1 MVQHRSWARED
12 QLARLHAMASA
23 DYARRPRCGQAEYQ
37 KDQLKWTGCK
47 LEWSRGTQVYRTF
60 SFQEEVYGACFAML
74 ERNDHQIRRALCIAL
89 ERKIHFVFA
98 CLGEEVIEPLYFP
111 LYAMYAAQVGVV
123 LIENTYKPRVYY
135 VRSPLDNLAVWKQAD
150 AISMPSATT
159 AATLHGR
166 LRAFLSE
173 NLDESL
179 VYVGEKV
186 PIMVTVHSNT
196 LSLYQYTCSSQPIAH
211 KTSGPSQKFHTGLVV
226 QPQRR
231 SVSHRLSRRHSS
243 NAARD
248 ADMHVLADLIHPSAE
263 VAQHVVDVSS
273 TPTAALLEERRTSS
287 TRRRISRRSSLPA
300 ADRET
305 SEPVSAIPSE
315 DQPFTAL
322 AHAHA
327 ACALVDTIHVSDS
340 AMLPPTTSVHC
351 TLFVHRDRYL
361 LYIAVPSIERVFVR
375 EVTKDGHVTLPQNH
389 VHAVLF
395 ATKVTP
401 VSLLEKNS
409 KPDALLVHS
418 TEQNLLHL
426 GPPGKFTHIL
436 TVPDQELPRIRPTC
450 STTQYVLDMA
460 IGTLPDH
467 LASACLRAW
476 AVACKLQLAS
486 DAQIGSWSTFAELC
500 GVCNNETQSNDA
512 YEAMCNDYSND
523 SPLNKVFEASME
535 TQPNWCEPQLDIYS
549 MALVLHFAA
558 LDTYLDQLR
567 YHMDMPKIIQV
578 LCRLCDALH
587 WTSWLDFWVRR
598 VGSLAWFPMKSLSTN
613 HIQTPNKSTQKFP
626 PPSPPDIHELLK
638 SAMDG
643 KGESLDNVLHMCA
656 KACGIT
662 QRFATI
668 QPFTTIAYNILTIY
682 REFGQSLASNPASPR
697 TNARNLVQAM
707 LDTHSDDA
715 FLARLPI
722 GIAMPLHEAIR
733 TNQLDPPKS
742 WTPEAYR
749 LVKRYDAAAQAQESV
764 KVCTLSNDHSAFVH
778 NEKLS
783 DSPSKTDWDV
793 SVNSLTH
800 PYMPSD
806 RLRTLPDGLDPL
818 SALLFAHD
826 YRLVEVAR
834 MLHTTHTNTAHIAHD
849 NQQDELEHHAEVL
862 QLARTLAER
871 TMAQCI
877 GRGMFRMASC
887 SLRPTSTWRTPR
899 LNLNLRTL
907 PGAELIT
914 NPYAADPQ
922 EVDWAEFHNGVASA
936 LEIAVHTDDT
946 IDSNWIF
953 SHSTAQRQATR
964 HAGFLLGL
972 GLHGHLARLGR
983 VHAYRYLTPRHTLT
997 TIGLVLGIAAS
1008 FLGTADP
1015 AARQLMAIQV
1025 AAFLPQKSAALQF
1038 PIVTQA
1044 AGMLGIGLV
1053 FCATD
1058 HHWSAERLLAQFD
1071 ASPHEQDISLQ
1082 DLYANSA
1089 GIALGWVLLGRA
1101 HRSSM
1106 DTAFDQSLM
1115 AGLRKW
1121 IVASDTMTPSTNR
1134 PAYAAM
1140 LALALIFLKSNNKDI
1155 AQLLAPPESAAAL
1168 QFIRPDLLLIRSA
1181 ARCLVLWEE
1190 ISPDDQYLLSTT
1202 APFMQTITPL
1212 TTLSTAELIAWYNL
1226 RAGAC
1231 LALSIKFAGTA
1242 NLRARA
1248 VLLRQLNSYVHDT
1261 PILDDSYDAR
1271 IIHAARETLRDVL
1284 HVGLATVM
1292 AGTGDVELLR
1302 LYRMAHGATQRS
1314 YGSHMAS
1321 HMALGL
1327 LFLGGG
1333 RLTLGTN
1340 DVCVAAMLTA
1350 FLPRYPA
1357 SPSDSRA
1364 HLQAARHFYVLALA
1378 PRLLVATDIRS
1389 QEVCPLPVTIHLQN
1403 RQKTSNAFAPTLLPA
1418 MDDVHAV
1425 HSASRRY
1432 WPASLNRDQLGI
1444 NVNDPRQILYFHVQ
1458 RRTGYLSYTDDPRGH
1473 RSIFARSRGW
1483 AAHPFSASTDAEK
1496 RAMLRDLWELVASF
1510 DTAPHYA
1517 TLVQRVCQ
1525 GTSPFPVFCTSVLME
1540 CLTKDSPSM
1549 VGVYWSFYDARDKS
1563 DACSVQHWQFLQDFY
1578 KSHSY
1583 TALAQHREPLLSSAV
1598 RANLDA
1604 CFLNVNYSELIA
1616 DDSKRYLAADGN
1628 LPTLQHNS
1636 CRVLM
1641 QAACPSYQDLCTLR
1655 THFFQA
1661 GIQKGTEIL
1670 HCMYPQNPSLVQGL
1684 VHAWTSS

>member
-12 QLARLHAMASA
+12 QLARLHSMANA
-23 DYARRPRCGQAEYQ
+23 DHARRPRCGHAKYQ
-37 KDQLKWTGCK
+37 DDQLKWAGCK
-47 LEWSRGTQVYRTF
+47 LEWSRGTRIYRIF

-74 ERNDHQIRRALCIAL
+74 ESNDHQLRRALCIAL
-89 ERKIHFVFA
+89 EHKIHFVFA

-111 LYAMYAAQVGVV
+111 LYAMHAAQVGVV
-123 LIENTYKPRVYY
+123 LIENACKPRVYY
-135 VRSPLDNLAVWKQAD
+135 VRSALDNLAVWKQAD
-150 AISMPSATT
+150 AITMPSPTSS
-159 AATLHGR
+159 ATLHGR
-166 LRAFLSE
+166 LRAFLSD
-173 NLDESL
+173 NVDESL
-179 VYVGEKV
+179 VYVGDKI
-186 PIMVTVHSNT
+186 PIMVSVHSYT
-196 LSLYQYTCSSQPIAH
+196 LSIYHYTCSSQPIAH
-211 KTSGPSQKFHTGLVV
+211 KTSRPSREIQTGLVV

-231 SVSHRLSRRHSS
+231 SLSRRLSRRQSS

-248 ADMHVLADLIHPSAE
+248 ADMHVLADLIQPSAD
-263 VAQHVVDVSS
+263 VAHHVADVSS
-273 TPTAALLEERRTSS
+273 TPTAALFEERRTSS

-300 ADRET
+300 ADREI
-305 SEPVSAIPSE
+305 SEPVTAIPSE

-322 AHAHA
+322 AQAHA
-327 ACALVDTIHVSDS
+327 ACALVDTIDVSHL
-340 AMLPPTTSVHC
+340 AMISPADSVHC
-351 TLFVHRDRYL
+351 TLFVHRDQTL

-375 EVTKDGHVTLPQNH
+375 EVAKDGRVTLPQND
-389 VHAVLF
+389 VHAVLV

-401 VSLLEKNS
+401 VTLLDKNHR
-409 KPDALLVHS
+409 PDALIVHCS
-418 TEQNLLHL
+418 DQYLLHL
-426 GPPGKFTHIL
+426 GPPGKSTQIL
-436 TVPDQELPRIRPTC
+436 TVHDEDLPRIRPTC

-467 LASACLRAW
+467 LASACFKAW
-476 AVACKLQLAS
+476 ATACRLQHPS
-486 DAQIGSWSTFAELC
+486 DALIGSWSTFAELC
-500 GVCNNETQSNDA
+500 GVCASGSQSTDA
-512 YEAMCNDYSND
+512 YEAMCNDHPSD
-523 SPLNKVFEASME
+523 SLLNKVFGPSTE
-535 TQPNWCEPQLDIYS
+535 TQSKWCEPQLDAHS

-558 LDTYLDQLR
+558 LDTYLDQIR
-567 YHMDMPKIIQV
+567 FQSDMPKIIEV

-587 WTSWLDFWVRR
+587 WSSWLDFWVRR
-598 VGSLAWFPMKSLSTN
+598 VGSLAWFPMTTLSTN
-613 HIQTPNKSTQKFP
+613 HAQDPNVNIHELP
-626 PPSPPDIHELLK
+626 PAPPDIYQLLR
-638 SAMDG
+638 SAIHG
-643 KGESLDNVLHMCA
+643 KGQSLDSVLQTCA
-656 KACGIT
+656 QACGIT
-662 QRFATI
+662 QSLASM
-668 QPFTTIAYNILTIY
+668 QPFTTVAYNVLMIY
-682 REFGQSLASNPASPR
+682 REFGQSLASNPDSPR
-697 TNARNLVQAM
+697 SNAKNLVQTM

-749 LVKRYDAAAQAQESV
+749 LVKRYDASAQAQESV
-764 KVCTLSNDHSAFVH
+764 KACMLSNDNSGFAQ
-778 NEKLS
+778 S
-783 DSPSKTDWDV
+783 DKSLDAARKTDSDI
-793 SVNSLTH
+793 SVNSLPH
-800 PYMPSD
+800 SYMPSD

-826 YRLVEVAR
+826 YRLAEVAR
-834 MLHTTHTNTAHIAHD
+834 MLQTTHTNTAHVAHD
-849 NQQDELEHHAEVL
+849 NEQDEVEHHAEVL

-899 LNLNLRTL
+899 LNLNLRTF

-914 NPYAADPQ
+914 NPYATDPQ

-936 LEIAVHTDDT
+936 LEIAVHSDDT

-953 SHSTAQRQATR
+953 SHSTAQRGATR

-997 TIGLVLGIAAS
+997 TVGLVLGIAAS

-1015 AARQLMAIQV
+1015 AARQVMAIQV
-1025 AAFLPQKSAALQF
+1025 GAFLPQKSGALQF

-1044 AGMLGIGLV
+1044 AGMLGMGLI

-1058 HHWSAERLLAQFD
+1058 HHWSAERLLAQLD

-1106 DTAFDQSLM
+1106 DTAFDQSLI

-1121 IVASDTMTPSTNR
+1121 VVGSDTMTPSTNR

-1140 LALALIFLKSNNKDI
+1140 LALALIFLRSNNQDI
-1155 AQLLAPPESAAAL
+1155 AQLLAPPESAPAL

-1202 APFMQTITPL
+1202 APFMQTMTPL

-1242 NLRARA
+1242 DLRARA
-1248 VLLRQLNSYVHDT
+1248 VLLRQLNHYVHDT
-1261 PILDDSYDAR
+1261 PIFDDSYDAR

-1314 YGSHMAS
+1314 FGSHMAS

-1333 RLTLGTN
+1333 RLTFGTN

-1378 PRLLVATDIRS
+1378 PRLLVATDIRT
-1389 QEVCPLPVTIHLQN
+1389 QEVCPLPVTIHSQN
-1403 RQKTSNAFAPTLLPA
+1403 KPSTTKVFAPTLLPP

-1432 WPASLNRDQLGI
+1432 WPASLNKEQLGI

-1483 AAHPFSASTDAEK
+1483 AAHPFSASTHAEK
-1496 RAMLRDLWELVASF
+1496 RAMLRDLLELVGSF
-1510 DTAPHYA
+1510 DTAPHYV

-1525 GTSPFPVFCTSVLME
+1525 GTSPFPVFCTSVLMK
-1540 CLTKDSPSM
+1540 CLTNDSPSM
-1549 VGVYWSFYDARDKS
+1549 VGVYWSLYDALNKS
-1563 DACSVQHWQFLQDFY
+1563 DARSIQDWQFSQDFY
-1578 KSHSY
+1578 TSHTY
-1583 TALAQHREPLLSSAV
+1583 TALAEHREPLLSSAV
-1598 RANLDA
+1598 RANIDA
-1604 CFLNVNYSELIA
+1604 RLLNAHHSELVA
-1616 DDSKRYLAADGN
+1616 NDTKRYLAADGN
-1628 LPTLQHNS
+1628 LPTLHHVS

-1641 QAACPSYQDLCTLR
+1641 QVACPSFQDLCTLR
-1655 THFFQA
+1655 EHFFQA
-1661 GIQKGTEIL
+1661 GVQKGTEIL
-1670 HCMYPQNPSLVQGL
+1670 HCMYPQDPLLVQSLVD
-1684 VHAWTSS
+1684 AWTSP